1 MNSPN
6 KIGDYF
12 SRRFPFFTI
21 FSNASYPELAY
32 LVKICYCSNIF
43 CPLFPKKILTF
54 AKNNNKV

>member
-21 FSNASYPELAY
+21 FSNASYPELALLRSGSSQY
-32 LVKICYCSNIF
+32 HKESQLVGG
-43 CPLFPKKILTF
+43 
-54 AKNNNKV
+54 